1 MKNLCIWL
9 IVISAVALQIRGS
22 GPAQSPATDPPKPRS
37 EQPGE
42 ADYYREDFLPLD
54 QMSWVGLVVLAVMLS
69 IATMGGVGGNVVI
82 LPVCL
87 IFFKFNPKVAIA
99 HTAFFS
105 AVGSI
110 TRVLYEKLQGCMT
123 TKKSKKS
130 KKKLPNYHLVMLSA
144 PPAILGSFF
153 GANANKL
160 SPEILIMGTALVIQ
174 IALLWYS
181 FRQYCKQRSLEL
193 MQAREEREESKD
205 EEDDKA
211 AHLRRSHLR
220 EEDSKNQAT
229 YALLTDA
236 SPTSFGPAISSY
248 DLSPTRE
255 DKTLDAFSP
264 TMLTGNYNK
273 SLYASLRDIEE
284 GRKVK
289 QTKLKLVDGCFLIIF
304 MALSPTFEYLRGTK
318 TIKSIIGNQI
328 CTDNDFYLLGGYVA
342 VLLLF
347 SLMIREIILRRNKGI
362 EQDSNSVEI
371 SAGYSSKFM
380 IAMFFVSL
388 VGGFVSSGASTLIT
402 MTIIAFGISPFSAS
416 STGLVVVIIFSGSSA
431 TIYYLNGFIY
441 YHCAL
446 IGSAVV
452 VLSTLITRM
461 TVYQYFLKHGKAS
474 VILLFISLMML
485 ITIPSNLLQVAPHI
499 KSEYDKG
506 KNIFAFDSFCK

>member
-1 MKNLCIWL
+1 
-9 IVISAVALQIRGS
+9 
-22 GPAQSPATDPPKPRS
+22 
-37 EQPGE
+37 
-42 ADYYREDFLPLD
+42 
-54 QMSWVGLVVLAVMLS
+54 MSWAGLAVLAVMLC

-87 IFFKFNPKVAIA
+87 IFFRFNPKVAIA
-99 HTAFFS
+99 HTALFS

-110 TRVLYEKLQGCMT
+110 TRVLYEKLQGCT
-123 TKKSKKS
+123 TKKKS
-130 KKKLPNYHLVMLSA
+130 KARRKKLPNYHLVMLSA

-174 IALLWYS
+174 LALLWYS

-205 EEDDKA
+205 EEEEKA
-211 AHLRRSHLR
+211 AQLRRSHLR
-220 EEDSKNQAT
+220 EEESRNQAT

-248 DLSPTRE
+248 DLSPTKDE
-255 DKTLDAFSP
+255 KTLDAFSP

-284 GRKVK
+284 AKKVR
-289 QTKLKLVDGCFLIIF
+289 QTKLKLVDGLFLLIF
-304 MALSPTFEYLRGTK
+304 MSLSPAFEYLRGTK
-318 TIKSIIGNQI
+318 TIKSLIGNQI
-328 CTDNDFYLLGGYVA
+328 CSEQDFYLIGGYVG

-347 SLMIREIILRRNKGI
+347 SMLMRAVILRRNRGI
-362 EQDSNSVEI
+362 EQDSSSVEI
-371 SAGYSSKFM
+371 SAGYSFKFM
-380 IAMFFVSL
+380 VAMFIVSL

-402 MTIIAFGISPFSAS
+402 MAFIAFGLSPFSAS

-452 VLSTLITRM
+452 VLSTLITRV

-485 ITIPSNLLQVAPHI
+485 ITIPSNLLQVGPHI
-499 KSEYDKG
+499 KSDYDNG
-506 KNIFAFDSFCK
+506 KNIFAFESFCK